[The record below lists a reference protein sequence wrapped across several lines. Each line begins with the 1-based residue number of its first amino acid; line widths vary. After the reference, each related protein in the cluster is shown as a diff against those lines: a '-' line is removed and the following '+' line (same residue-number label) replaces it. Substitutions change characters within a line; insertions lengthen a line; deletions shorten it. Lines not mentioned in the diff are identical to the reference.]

1 MDTYEENLRVILKQ
15 NQFIEQLSGKTILL
29 TGATGMIGK
38 CIIDLLM
45 QFNDNCFSEQKI
57 RVIALSRNSENA
69 RRRLDKHWTKDCLH
83 YYSFDVNTGIPECE
97 RADYV
102 IHAASNTL
110 FNMRRI
116 LLEQLRQ
123 ILLAQKIYWIMRFV
137 IKRSDSVLFRLLRF
151 MVKIGVIQK
160 DLRKT
165 IWDILTVTHF
175 GLDIRKVRGLASHYV
190 MHMRRCSSLIMLSPD

>member
-102 IHAASNTL
+102 IHAASNTHPL
-110 FNMRRI
+110 
-116 LLEQLRQ
+116 QLRGARGNSGV
-123 ILLAQKIYWIMRFV
+123 ILSL
-137 IKRSDSVLFRLLRF
+137 LFRGLSKGLKGYETAGAAEF
-151 MVKIGVIQK
+151 AAAMQEGVSSAYK
-160 DLRKT
+160 AVMKPAEGTDRKS
-165 IWDILTVTHF
+165 V
-175 GLDIRKVRGLASHYV
+175 V
-190 MHMRRCSSLIMLSPD
+190 

>member
-69 RRRLDKHWTKDCLH
+69 RRRLDKH
-83 YYSFDVNTGIPECE
+83 
-97 RADYV
+97 
-102 IHAASNTL
+102 
-110 FNMRRI
+110 
-116 LLEQLRQ
+116 
-123 ILLAQKIYWIMRFV
+123 
-137 IKRSDSVLFRLLRF
+137 
-151 MVKIGVIQK
+151 
-160 DLRKT
+160 
-165 IWDILTVTHF
+165 
-175 GLDIRKVRGLASHYV
+175 
-190 MHMRRCSSLIMLSPD
+190 